1 MARVELPQSKLRARR
16 KRRRVR
22 LALVALGALVL
33 LCVILVGLTYI
44 PFLQIR
50 GVKVSG
56 TQTIASST
64 IANYVESQIAG
75 RYLFVIP
82 KRNIFLYPKDT
93 ISQGRLSSFPQ
104 LKVAEVHAGDF
115 HTIEVDIVEREPK
128 ALWCANTDCYLMDQ
142 EGVVYAPAPT
152 EVPQGFVE
160 YHGVTFGDKLP
171 RQYLNAD
178 QFETL
183 FSLVDALSQKVGS
196 SHIVRVSIDNHA
208 DVEADFDNGF
218 TLKFALGDASGDT
231 FERFSV
237 ALTAGPF
244 LEHTLSEFLY
254 LDLRFGDKLY
264 YKLK

>member
-22 LALVALGALVL
+22 LAVVALGALAL
-33 LCVILVGLTYI
+33 LLAIMVGLSYI

-50 GVKVSG
+50 NVAVSG
-56 TQTIASST
+56 TQTLATST
-64 IANYVESQIAG
+64 VANYVESYIAG
-75 RYLFVIP
+75 RYLYVIP
-82 KRNIFLYPKDT
+82 KRNIFLYPKDK
-93 ISQGRLSSFPQ
+93 IASGLLSSFPE
-104 LKVAEVHAGDF
+104 LRVADVHAGDF
-115 HTIEVDIVEREPK
+115 HTIEVEVVEREPK

-142 EGVVYAPAPT
+142 EGVVYAPAKSR
-152 EVPQGFVE
+152 EGFVE
-160 YHGVTFGDKLP
+160 YHGTTQGDRLP
-171 RQYLNAD
+171 RQYLNAN
-178 QFETL
+178 QFEAL
-183 FSLVDALSQKVGS
+183 FSLVDALSQKVAT
-196 SHIVRVSIDNHA
+196 SHITRVSIDNHA

-244 LEHTLSEFLY
+244 LGHTLSEFLY